1 MSVVVVSC
9 FSRRIGDME
18 KDRLKQAIKKSGRT
32 QIWIANRLGV
42 DVNTVWRW
50 AAGRAEP
57 DDKTKGELALL
68 LDTSI
73 AYLMGESDNGVSAQ
87 EKILLPFA
95 VETEQDGSD
104 NVTKAIVI
112 LRNVLKEKDKLPP
125 SDREILRN
133 IMKHGAKALEDD
145 PEAEEVVSD

>member
-1 MSVVVVSC
+1 
-9 FSRRIGDME
+9 ME
-18 KDRLKQAIKKSGRT
+18 KGRLKQAIKKSGRT
-32 QIWIANRLGV
+32 QTWVAGKLGV

-50 AAGRAEP
+50 TAGRAEP

-73 AYLMGESDNGVSAQ
+73 AYLMGEIDGNTPDQGGTIPSPHVEILQDKSD
-87 EKILLPFA
+87 
-95 VETEQDGSD
+95 D
-104 NVTKAIVI
+104 VTKAIVL
-112 LRNVLKEKDKLPP
+112 LRNVLKDKDKLPP

-145 PEAEEVVSD
+145 PETKEVT

>member
-32 QIWIANRLGV
+32 QIWLANRLGV

-68 LDTSI
+68 LGTSI
-73 AYLMGESDNGVSAQ
+73 AYLMGESDDGASAPDRMP
-87 EKILLPFA
+87 LPSG
-95 VETEQDGSD
+95 TEVVQDGSD

-145 PEAEEVVSD
+145 PEAKEVTSD